1 MGKSKSRSIT
11 ESQANIVIAELGLV
25 ALSSLMVI
33 GGTVASWIKLRR
45 KAVEVLEQV
54 T

>member
-1 MGKSKSRSIT
+1 MGKSKSRPIT
-11 ESQANIVIAELGLV
+11 EAQANIVIAELGLV
-25 ALSSLMVI
+25 ALSSLLVI

-45 KAVEVLEQV
+45 KAVEVLDQV